1 MFVPSQKLILVTEF
15 KIIDTSKRYFVYS
28 TVLGFNEPNNYHYT
42 NALVIPPFGKN
53 DYTVIP
59 FGEMETYGWSECVF
73 HTMLVNPTILM
84 LAKAYGYRTDE
95 NFHYEVIFDNHNLN
109 KPPSKSIIPTLEE
122 FFNGLR

>member
-1 MFVPSQKLILVTEF
+1 MSIPSQKLILVSEF
-15 KIIDTSKRYFVYS
+15 KIIDTNKKYFVYS

-84 LAKAYGYRTDE
+84 LAKAYGDRTDTE
-95 NFHYEVIFDNHNLN
+95 YHYEVFFDNHNLN
-109 KPPSKSIIPTLEE
+109 KQPTKPMVPTLEE
-122 FFNGLR
+122 FFMGLR